1 LETQGGIL
9 LVFSGLFFLCIF
21 LPVCLGLYYLIRNR
35 TYRNWLLIIASLI
48 FYAWGEPVWIS
59 ILLLSTGLT
68 YFSALIAEKHR
79 GKIKGKTAF
88 IFSVTGNLMI
98 LVFFKY
104 SCFVINNING
114 LMGTGIKAPDVGL
127 PIGISFYTFKLI
139 SYLVDVYK
147 GETEAQKSPFKLL
160 LYVSLFHQ
168 LLAGPIS
175 RYKDISQAIDN
186 RKETFEDFNYGVSRF
201 ITGLGKKV
209 ILAGTAGKI
218 SGLFMGTDYTRL
230 PLMGAWFGILMYA
243 IQLYFDFSGYSDMA
257 IGLGRMFGFRYKEN
271 FDYPYISKSA
281 SEFWRRWHISL
292 GSFFKDYVYIPLGG
306 NRKHRI
312 RNLFIVWALTGLWH
326 GADWNFVIWGLY
338 YFVLLVIEKAF
349 LIKLLEKLPG
359 IVARLY
365 LWLVTLIGWVFF
377 YHNDIGEAFR
387 FLGIMFGAGAKGITS
402 PELSIHFWNNAVFLI
417 IALVGCTP
425 LFSGIFRKLEVEGN
439 RGKFIWFIEVFGKPV
454 FNIAVL
460 VLSVIFL
467 VGQSYSPF
475 MYFKF

>member
-1 LETQGGIL
+1 
-9 LVFSGLFFLCIF
+9 
-21 LPVCLGLYYLIRNR
+21 
-35 TYRNWLLIIASLI
+35 LLIIASLI
-48 FYAWGEPVWIS
+48 FYAWGEPIWVS
-59 ILLLSTGLT
+59 ILILSTGFT
-68 YFSALIAEKHR
+68 YFSALLAEKHR
-79 GKIKGKTAF
+79 GKIAGKAAL
-88 IFSVTGNLMI
+88 IFSVTGNLLI
-98 LVFFKY
+98 LCFFKY
-104 SCFVINNING
+104 SGFLISNING
-114 LMGTGIKAPDVGL
+114 LIGTSIKAPEIGL

-139 SYLVDVYK
+139 SYIVDVYK

-168 LLAGPIS
+168 LLAGPIT
-175 RYKDISQAIDN
+175 RYKDISEAIDN
-186 RKETFEDFNYGVSRF
+186 RVETFQDFNYGVSRF

-209 ILAGTAGKI
+209 IMAGTAGKI
-218 SGLFMGTDYTRL
+218 TELFMGTDYERL
-230 PLMGAWFGILMYA
+230 PLLGAWYGILMYA
-243 IQLYFDFSGYSDMA
+243 LQLYFDFSGYSDMA
-257 IGLGRMFGFRYKEN
+257 IGLGCMFGFKYKEN

-281 SEFWRRWHISL
+281 TEFWRRWHISL
-292 GSFFKDYVYIPLGG
+292 GSFFRDYVYIPLGG

-349 LIKLLEKLPG
+349 LIKLFEKLPG
-359 IVARLY
+359 IAARLY
-365 LWLVTLIGWVFF
+365 LWVITLIGWVFF
-377 YHNDIGEAFR
+377 YHSDIQQAFR
-387 FLGIMFGAGAKGITS
+387 FLGIMFGFEANGITS

-417 IALVGCTP
+417 IALIGCTP
-425 LFSGIFRKLEVEGN
+425 LFSGILRKLRREGKG
-439 RGKFIWFIEVFGKPV
+439 GKLIWFIEEFGKPV

>member
-1 LETQGGIL
+1 MI
-9 LVFSGLFFLCIF
+9 FSGLFFLCVF
-21 LPVCLGLYYLIRNR
+21 LPVCLGLYYIIRNR

-48 FYAWGEPVWIS
+48 FYAWGEPVWVS
-59 ILLLSTGLT
+59 ILLLSTGFT
-68 YFSALIAEKHR
+68 YYSALLAEKH
-79 GKIKGKTAF
+79 KGKTIGKAAL
-88 IFSVTGNLMI
+88 IFSVTGNLLI
-98 LVFFKY
+98 LGFFKY
-104 SCFVINNING
+104 SGFLINNINS
-114 LMGTGIKAPDVGL
+114 LIGTGIKAPDVGL

-168 LLAGPIS
+168 LMAGPIT
-175 RYKDISQAIDN
+175 RYKDISEAIDN
-186 RKETFEDFNYGVSRF
+186 RVENFQDFNYGVSRF

-209 ILAGTAGKI
+209 IMAGTAGKI
-218 SGLFMGTDYTRL
+218 TELFMGTDYSRL

-243 IQLYFDFSGYSDMA
+243 LQLYFDFSGYSDMA
-257 IGLGRMFGFRYKEN
+257 IGLGRMFGFKYKEN

-292 GSFFKDYVYIPLGG
+292 GSFFRDYVYIPLGG

-312 RNLFIVWALTGLWH
+312 RNLFVVWALTGLWH
-326 GADWNFVIWGLY
+326 GADWNFIIWGLY

-365 LWLVTLIGWVFF
+365 LWVATLVGWVFF
-377 YHNDIGEAFR
+377 YHNDIGQAIK
-387 FLGIMFGAGAKGITS
+387 FLWIMFGTAANGITS
-402 PELSIHFWNNAVFLI
+402 PELSIHFWNNAVFLV
-417 IALVGCTP
+417 IALIGCTP
-425 LFSGIFRKLEVEGN
+425 VFSVIFRKLKGEGN
-439 RGKFIWFIEVFGKPV
+439 RGKLIWFIEEFGKPV
-454 FNIAVL
+454 FNMAVL